1 MRNLLIY
8 RYVDAVA
15 RNGSIRKAADQLAI
29 TPSALNRRILA
40 LEQELDV
47 PIFERLGRGVRLS
60 TAGEILIHMFR
71 RQLADAERVKSQL
84 ADLSGLRRGHVSI
97 ACSQALLPYF
107 LPQEIHTYQGEHS
120 GVTFGVH
127 IRDGDLAE
135 EALLNY
141 SADLALVFEPLP
153 LADFQTILRVKQPI
167 HAVMSKEHPLA
178 NHKRVKLSQCL
189 EYPLALPAQP
199 YAVRNVL
206 EVASARLSVKLSPS
220 VEAESYV
227 FLRNFARMK
236 DAITFEIKIGVP
248 QGLID
253 TSVVSVPLESPGLSD
268 GLLHLAQLRG
278 RPLSVAAARFADQL
292 NDTFNEAYETV

>member
-8 RYVDAVA
+8 KYVDAVA
-15 RNGSIRKAADQLAI
+15 RTGSIRKAADQLAI
-29 TPSALNRRILA
+29 TPSALNRRILS
-40 LEQELDV
+40 LEQELDI

-71 RQLADAERVKSQL
+71 QQLADVERVKSQL

-107 LPQEIHTYQGEHS
+107 LPEEIHAYQDQHPD
-120 GVTFGVH
+120 VTFGIQ
-127 IRDGDLAE
+127 IRDGDQAE

-153 LADFQTILRVKQPI
+153 LADFQTILRVRQPI
-167 HAVMSKEHPLA
+167 HAVMARTHPLA
-178 NHKRVKLSQCL
+178 DQKVVKLSQCL
-189 EYPLALPAQP
+189 EYPLALPSQP

-206 EVASARLSVKLSPS
+206 EVAAARLSVKLRPS
-220 VEAESYV
+220 VEAESYI
-227 FLRNFARMK
+227 FLRNFARIK
-236 DAITFEIKIGVP
+236 EAITFEIRIGVP
-248 QGLID
+248 QNVID
-253 TSVVSVPLESPGLSD
+253 TSVVSAPLVSPGLSD

-278 RPLSVAAARFADQL
+278 RPLSVAAARFAGQL
-292 NDTFNEAYETV
+292 SDTFNEKFETT

>member
-8 RYVDAVA
+8 KYVDAVA
-15 RNGSIRKAADQLAI
+15 RTGSIRKAADQLAI

-40 LEQELDV
+40 LEQELGV

-71 RQLADAERVKSQL
+71 QQLADVERVKSQL

-107 LPQEIHTYQGEHS
+107 LPQEIHTYQDAHPD
-120 GVTFGVH
+120 VTFGIQ
-127 IRDGDLAE
+127 IRDGDQAE
-135 EALLNY
+135 ESLLNY

-153 LADFQTILRVKQPI
+153 LADFQTILRVRQPI
-167 HAVMSKEHPLA
+167 HAVMSRTHPLA
-178 NHKRVKLSQCL
+178 DQDSVKLSQCI
-189 EYPLALPAQP
+189 EYPLALPSQP

-206 EVASARLSVKLSPS
+206 EVASARLSIKMRPA
-220 VEAESYV
+220 VEAESYI
-227 FLRNFARMK
+227 FLRNFARMQN
-236 DAITFEIKIGVP
+236 AITFEIKIGVP
-248 QGLID
+248 QNVID

-292 NDTFNEAYETV
+292 SDTFDENYETI

>member
-15 RNGSIRKAADQLAI
+15 RTGSIRKAADQLAI

-71 RQLADAERVKSQL
+71 QQLADVDRVKSQL
-84 ADLSGLRRGHVSI
+84 ADLSGLRRGHVSM

-107 LPQEIHTYQGEHS
+107 LPEEIHNYQDAHPD
-120 GVTFGVH
+120 VTFGIQ
-127 IRDGDLAE
+127 IRDGDQAE

-141 SADLALVFEPLP
+141 SADLALVFEPLS
-153 LADFQTILRVKQPI
+153 LADFQTILRVPQPI
-167 HAVMSKEHPLA
+167 HAVMSKWHPLA
-178 NHKRVKLSQCL
+178 KEKTAKLSQCL
-189 EYPLALPAQP
+189 EYPLALPSQP

-206 EVASARLSVKLSPS
+206 EVAAARMSVKLTPA
-220 VEAESYV
+220 VEAESYI

-236 DAITFEIKIGVP
+236 NAITFEIKIGVP
-248 QGLID
+248 QNLVD

-292 NDTFNEAYETV
+292 SDRFNEMYETV